1 MKIYDVTVALAE
13 DLVGYPGD
21 PPVRIERLK
30 EIARDE
36 ATYNLSSYS
45 FGSHAGT
52 HIDAPS
58 HLLENGLSVDNLPL
72 EMLIGRA
79 RVVEVTAP
87 RIDEQVLQ
95 EFDFT
100 TDMRV
105 LFKTRNSYLWG
116 RNEFVQDYVHITLEA
131 ARFLIKEGIKLVGID
146 YLSVDKFDSRE
157 LETHREF
164 LSAGAIIIEGLD
176 LREVEPGD
184 YELLCLPLKVKDGDG
199 APARVVLR
207 QN

>member
-1 MKIYDVTVALAE
+1 MKIYDVTVPLSE
-13 DLVGYPGD
+13 DLVAYPDD
-21 PPVRIERLK
+21 PPVRIARTK
-30 EIARDE
+30 EIAKDY
-36 ATYNLSSYS
+36 ATYNLSTYS

-52 HIDAPS
+52 HIDAP
-58 HLLENGLSVDNLPL
+58 L
-72 EMLIGRA
+72 
-79 RVVEVTAP
+79 
-87 RIDEQVLQ
+87 RIDKNVLQ

-116 RNEFVQDYVHITLEA
+116 RNEFVQDYVHITVDA

-146 YLSVDKFDSRE
+146 YLSVDKFDSKE

-164 LSAGAIIIEGLD
+164 LNAGAIIIEGLD